1 MRKTAADQTWL
12 ICMKAEILEVS
23 CTSVISRLNNNKQDA
38 TVVARGF
45 EENKKW
51 LMFLQGKRQHWT
63 VRRMFIEVQKQHL
76 SCSLRFLRKN

>member
-12 ICMKAEILEVS
+12 ICLKAEILEVS

-51 LMFLQGKRQHWT
+51 LMFLQGKRQQEMY
-63 VRRMFIEVQKQHL
+63 VVHL
-76 SCSLRFLRKN
+76 KRLKRNIQVIAQVFWG